1 MTALVS
7 RPVRNNDATTA
18 NSRRANSELII
29 VSVGRLEL
37 VDSLS
42 RRVYSSTTRADLFVI
57 FVAWILELSFEQ
69 QKVDDFFCIVF
80 FVEER
85 FDQLFLV
92 LETT

>member
-1 MTALVS
+1 MV
-7 RPVRNNDATTA
+7 
-18 NSRRANSELII
+18 
-29 VSVGRLEL
+29 
-37 VDSLS
+37 
-42 RRVYSSTTRADLFVI
+42 